1 MIPKPHSASFC
12 LVENIL
18 KSPWGIFGIKL
29 MACLL
34 GAAIGELLSEWIVPF
49 SPEYVASVILIAG
62 GLYFGF
68 FDLNP
73 LPGRK
78 AGLIKKLVALF
89 LIIGGAWT
97 GPFRPPEAQIAWEP
111 YSDEALAE
119 ARRAGRPVLVDFF
132 ADWCGPCHEMERAGS
147 RIREAARRHD
157 GQRFAR
163 RSRTGGEISG
173 LWLPDRDIHWP
184 GRAREGDVAADRSG
198 AGISVRPPDTSR
210 EMTGE
215 SDKRD

>member
-1 MIPKPHSASFC
+1 
-12 LVENIL
+12 VENIL

-111 YSDEALAE
+111 YSDGALAE

-132 ADWCGPCHEMERAGS
+132 ADWCGPCHEMERAVFS
-147 RIREAARRHD
+147 RRKVVEAAQEFVKLRADMTDKDSPAVLGLAEKFQVYGYPTVIFIGRD
-157 GQRFAR
+157 GQEKATLRLIGVEPASQFVHR
-163 RSRTGGEISG
+163 IQ
-173 LWLPDRDIHWP
+173 
-184 GRAREGDVAADRSG
+184 AA
-198 AGISVRPPDTSR
+198 
-210 EMTGE
+210 
-215 SDKRD
+215 K